1 MEKTRQNSDYFFKLF
16 ESQILRFTFLSRFFS
31 RFSSR
36 ARFLAR
42 FSSLRF
48 LRSNLSSSVFDLLL
62 STQRSK
68 IFKGMKSNY
77 QLQEKIDLL
86 FIIFDHYYNGIGI
99 ARIGSTFFFFLTL

>member
-1 MEKTRQNSDYFFKLF
+1 MTKISLTTYNLQAKGNQLQTMGKPVNTVIIFKNN
-16 ESQILRFTFLSRFFS
+16 LRLTFLSRFFS

-62 STQRSK
+62 STQRSQ
-68 IFKGMKSNY
+68 IFK
-77 QLQEKIDLL
+77 
-86 FIIFDHYYNGIGI
+86 
-99 ARIGSTFFFFLTL
+99 